1 MISISDLQSLYML
14 EYADNP
20 NLETKLK
27 NLAET
32 YEIIEQKSEI
42 IESLELELEEYFEGE
57 LRSFKTPVHLIGTD
71 FQQKC
76 WHYLASIEYGHTV
89 SYKMEALAVGQARA
103 SRAVANAN
111 KMNRLAI
118 IIPCHRVIASNGL
131 LGGYDGGIYRK
142 ESLLKLERGK

>member
-1 MISISDLQSLYML
+1 ML

-57 LRSFKTPVHLIGTD
+57 LRM
-71 FQQKC
+71 
-76 WHYLASIEYGHTV
+76 YGKSHRLGRKMGHINFAD
-89 SYKMEALAVGQARA
+89 SDRENLLRKMEDAEQR
-103 SRAVANAN
+103 
-111 KMNRLAI
+111 I
-118 IIPCHRVIASNGL
+118 
-131 LGGYDGGIYRK
+131 
-142 ESLLKLERGK
+142 